1 MKHILRPLMLR
12 TACVLSSLITAGL
25 LPWSD
30 GHAQTVAATPGASVT
45 KAAVGTDN
53 TVALAR
59 VATVTAVV
67 ESKDDAARSL
77 VLRGPRGR
85 TLAVTADEGISNFD
99 AIKEGDKVSAKVS
112 EAATV
117 SVRKGGDG
125 IRESAVREGVA
136 SSAGDAGA
144 GAAAARMTTVV
155 ANVWAIDR
163 KKQVLSLRGPKGN
176 VTDVVVNDPASL
188 KGLAIGDQLE
198 VKYVEAVA
206 LGITRLPK

>member
-1 MKHILRPLMLR
+1 MKRALRPLMLR
-12 TACVLSSLITAGL
+12 TACVLSTLLTAG

-30 GHAQTVAATPGASVT
+30 GHAQTTAAPPAASVT
-45 KAAVGTDN
+45 KAATSTDN
-53 TVALAR
+53 KLAVAR
-59 VATVTAVV
+59 VVTVTAVV
-67 ESKDDAARSL
+67 ESKDDATRSL

-85 TLAVTADEGISNFD
+85 TLAVTANESVGNFG
-99 AIKEGDKVSAKVS
+99 AIKVGDKVSAKVS

-136 SSAGDAGA
+136 SNASDGGA
-144 GAAAARMTTVV
+144 GATAARMTTVI
-155 ANVWAIDR
+155 ANVWAIDQ

-176 VTDVVVNDPASL
+176 VTDIQVHDPASL
-188 KGLAIGDQLE
+188 KGVAIGDQLE

-206 LGITRLPK
+206 LGLTRLPK